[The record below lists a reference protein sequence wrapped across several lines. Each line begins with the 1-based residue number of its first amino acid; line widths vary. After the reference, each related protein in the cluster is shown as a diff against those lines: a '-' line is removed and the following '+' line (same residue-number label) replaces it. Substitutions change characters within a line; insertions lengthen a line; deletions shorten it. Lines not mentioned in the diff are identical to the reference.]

1 LKEGQRFRLAVKVGE
16 VKEIANGVE
25 GLLNATIEIEGES
38 KPACV
43 AELVYRFYGG

>member
-1 LKEGQRFRLAVKVGE
+1 MGQLKELEGGGLEGTMNCTVE
-16 VKEIANGVE
+16 V
-25 GLLNATIEIEGES
+25 EGES